1 MSRGE
6 AGLTGAGAVARAMRQ
21 AGVPRVY
28 GVPGGGSSL
37 DLIEACGR
45 EGIPFVLARQETAAV
60 IMAAAEAEL
69 AHKPT
74 GALVTRGPGV
84 ANAANGMAVASL
96 ERNAVLLLA
105 DGFASSERAYA
116 NHQYIDHAGML
127 GGVTK
132 ACAAAMEP
140 TAATA
145 AMTSQ
150 LLDAAMAAPRGPVLL
165 ELSGRTARAPAAPP
179 PLASHA
185 PPTFGPDGP
194 VLEAARALLAEA
206 RRPVLVAGLEATDPV
221 ACAALRALAETL
233 HCPVLVTYKAKGV
246 FPDAHPLFGGVFTA
260 AQAEAALLHQA
271 DLLLLVGADPVEFF
285 AQPWRYQAPIIELG
299 TAPRPLHYRSP
310 EVALFGPLAPELVE
324 LAAAARRS
332 DWTEAAIGT
341 ARAAWAASLRNRAG
355 GNAGLSPTAVVELAQ
370 AACRRAGQHPR
381 ISVDAGAHMFPCTSF
396 WQAER
401 PGDLLISNGLASMG
415 YALPAGI
422 GAALHD
428 PARGCLAFTGDGG
441 LLMCLGELAT
451 ACAAN
456 ARLVVVVFNDAT
468 LSLIDIK
475 KEQRA
480 MPAGAL
486 GWPMVDFASVMQG
499 CGGLGL
505 RARDEA
511 EYAAA
516 LDRALAHGGP
526 ALVDVL
532 VDVLVDPGSYPEQI
546 RALRG

>member
-1 MSRGE
+1 
-6 AGLTGAGAVARAMRQ
+6 
-21 AGVPRVY
+21 
-28 GVPGGGSSL
+28 
-37 DLIEACGR
+37 
-45 EGIPFVLARQETAAV
+45 
-60 IMAAAEAEL
+60 
-69 AHKPT
+69 
-74 GALVTRGPGV
+74 V

-96 ERNAVLLLA
+96 ERNPVLLLA
-105 DGFASSERAYA
+105 DGFAAAERAYA
-116 NHQYIDHAGML
+116 NHQFIDHAGL
-127 GGVTK
+127 LRPVTK
-132 ACAAAMEP
+132 ASAAAMEP
-140 TAATA
+140 QAATG
-145 AMTSQ
+145 AMTAQ
-150 LLDAAMAAPRGPVLL
+150 LLEAAITAPRGPVLL
-165 ELSGRTARAPAAPP
+165 ELSGATARAPAAPP
-179 PLASHA
+179 PQSSLAA
-185 PPTFGPDGP
+185 PHFAPDGP
-194 VLEAARALLAEA
+194 ALDRARALLSEA
-206 RRPVLVAGLEATDPV
+206 RYPLLVAGLEATDPV
-221 ACAALRALAETL
+221 ACAALRALAEAL

-260 AQAEAALLHQA
+260 SHAEAALVQQA
-271 DLLLLVGADPVEFF
+271 DLILLAGADPVEFF
-285 AQPWRYQAPIIELG
+285 AQPWRYRAPVIDLG

-310 EVALFGPLAPELVE
+310 EVALYGPLAPELVE

-332 DWTEAAIGT
+332 AWSEAGIAA
-341 ARAAWAASLRNRAG
+341 AREAWAASLRNRAG

-370 AACRRAGQHPR
+370 AACRRAGAAPR

-428 PARGCLAFTGDGG
+428 PGRGAIAFTGDGG
-441 LLMCLGELAT
+441 LLMALGELAT
-451 ACAAN
+451 ACALGVK
-456 ARLVVVVFNDAT
+456 LVVVVFNDAT

-486 GWPMVDFASVMQG
+486 GWPQVDFASVMQG

-511 EYAAA
+511 GYAAA

-526 ALVDVL
+526 ALI
-532 VDVLVDPGSYPEQI
+532 DVLVDPGSYPEQI